1 VNSKFKSIGII
12 AKSNDNLVI
21 ESVRVLHQFLQ
32 EKGIEASLDSDA
44 QKCVQDDRITSV
56 AVPDMHKKIDLAIVI
71 GGDGTLLSAGHSMI
85 EHDIPIVGINR
96 GRLGFLTE
104 ISPENM
110 LDDIEQVLL
119 GNYFQQNRSALV
131 ATLIRGDQK
140 LKRCI
145 ALNDVV
151 VHSHDVVRMIE
162 LETSINGDHL
172 NSLRADGL
180 IVATPTG
187 STAYALSGGGP
198 IVHPKVPA
206 TLLVPICPHT
216 LSNRPIV
223 IDDKSIIEITYS
235 SHNEL
240 PGRASIDGQLNT
252 EIIAG
257 DKILVEPCP
266 NLLKLLQP
274 KNYSYFKVLRTK
286 LNWSIQP

>member
-1 VNSKFKSIGII
+1 VNSIFKSIGII
-12 AKSNDNLVI
+12 AKSNDDLVI
-21 ESVRVLHQFLQ
+21 ESVRVLYKFLR
-32 EKGIEASLDSDA
+32 ENGIQASLDADA
-44 QKCVQDDRITSV
+44 QKCVQDNQITSV
-56 AVPDMHKKIDLAIVI
+56 SVPEMHKEIDLAVVI

-85 EHDIPIVGINR
+85 EYDIPIVGINR

-104 ISPENM
+104 ITPENM
-110 LDDIEQVLL
+110 LNDIEQVLL
-119 GNYFQQNRSALV
+119 GNYFQQNRSALL
-131 ATLIRGDQK
+131 ATLIRGDQQ
-140 LKRCI
+140 LSRSV

-162 LETSINGDHL
+162 LETSIDNEHL

-180 IVATPTG
+180 IVSTPTG

-198 IVHPKVPA
+198 IVHPNVPA

-223 IDDKSIIEITYS
+223 IDEKSRIEITYS
-235 SHNEL
+235 TQNEL
-240 PGRASIDGQLNT
+240 PGIASIDGQLNT

-257 DKILVEPCP
+257 DKILIEPFP
-266 NLLKLLQP
+266 NSLKLLQP

>member
-1 VNSKFKSIGII
+1 MNSKFNSIGII

-21 ESVRVLHQFLQ
+21 ESVRVLYKFLQ
-32 EKGIEASLDSDA
+32 ESGIHALLDPDA
-44 QKCVQDDRITSV
+44 QKCVQDDQITSV
-56 AVPDMHKKIDLAIVI
+56 SVPEMHKDIDLALVI

-85 EHDIPIVGINR
+85 EHGIPIVGINR

-104 ISPENM
+104 ITPENM
-110 LDDIEQVLL
+110 LNDIEQVLL
-119 GNYFQQNRSALV
+119 GNYYQQDRSALI
-131 ATLIRGDQK
+131 ATLFRGDQQ

-162 LETSINGDHL
+162 LETSINGEHL

-180 IVATPTG
+180 IVSTPTG

-198 IVHPKVPA
+198 IVHPNVPA
-206 TLLVPICPHT
+206 TVLVPICPHT

-223 IDDKSIIEITYS
+223 IDEKSHIEITYS
-235 SHNEL
+235 THNEL

-257 DKILVEPCP
+257 DKILVEPSP
-266 NLLKLLQP
+266 NSLKLLQP